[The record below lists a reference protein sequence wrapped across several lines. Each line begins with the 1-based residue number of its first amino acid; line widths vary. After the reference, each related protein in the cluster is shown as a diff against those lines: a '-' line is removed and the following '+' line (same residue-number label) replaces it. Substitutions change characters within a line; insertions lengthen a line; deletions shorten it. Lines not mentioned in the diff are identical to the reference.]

1 MSALSRPLPPRL
13 VSTICSRIDGLAP
26 IIDVP
31 AQAYLM
37 CAFAAFAGVLFG
49 YDSGYISSVMAMDAF
64 TRDYGHIIRLSD
76 PEMSDNPHHSPYI
89 YATWQRSLTVS
100 ILSAGTCVGALIS
113 GYLADRF
120 GRRSTIIAGCGV
132 FVVGVVLQVSIQHV
146 AALVTGRLVAGFGVG
161 FVSATNIL
169 YMSEVA
175 PRKIRGAI
183 VSAYQFAITIGI
195 MLASCVCYATQD
207 EQDSSAYRIPIAVQF
222 VWAIILAGGLLLLPE
237 SPRYWV
243 KKQRLDKAM
252 TALARM
258 RGQPHDSDYIQDE
271 LTEIQANYEYEQHVG
286 EVTWMKCFSGGMRVR
301 NSNLRKVF
309 IGVSLQAFQ
318 QFTGINFIF

>member
-1 MSALSRPLPPRL
+1 
-13 VSTICSRIDGLAP
+13 
-26 IIDVP
+26 
-31 AQAYLM
+31 M

-64 TRDYGHIIRLSD
+64 TRDYGHITVD
-76 PEMSDNPHHSPYI
+76 PNARVNHPYT

-100 ILSAGTCVGALIS
+100 ILSAGTFVGALMS
-113 GYLADRF
+113 GYLADRY

-132 FVVGVVLQVSIQHV
+132 FTVGVVLQVSIKHV
-146 AALVTGRLVAGFGVG
+146 IALVIGRLVAGVGVG

-183 VSAYQFAITIGI
+183 VSAYQFAITVGL

-207 EQDSSAYRIPIAVQF
+207 QQGSEAYRIPIAIQF
-222 VWAIILAGGLLLLPE
+222 VWALVLAGGLLLLPE

-243 KKQRLDKAM
+243 KKGRLDKAM

-258 RGQPHDSDYIQDE
+258 RGQPHDSDYVQDE
-271 LTEIQANYEYEQHVG
+271 LAEIQANYEYEQQVG
-286 EVTWMKCFSGGMRVR
+286 EVTWLGCFSGGMRTR

-309 IGVSLQAFQ
+309 IGVALQAFQ